1 MSGKML
7 SDRDIIKA
15 AKKAGMDVR
24 DRPGSHFCVTA
35 PDGQMMTCYH
45 SGEISKG
52 VSCKIR
58 KWFLRFGVLLCFAV
72 AAWVMSG
79 V

>member
-1 MSGKML
+1 MSGKLL

-24 DRPGSHFCVTA
+24 DNAGSHFCVTA
-35 PDGQMMTCYH
+35 KNGQMMTCYH
-45 SGEISKG
+45 ASEISKG

-58 KWFLRFGVLLCFAV
+58 KWFLRFGVLLCFAAV
-72 AAWVMSG
+72 AWAKLG
-79 V
+79 